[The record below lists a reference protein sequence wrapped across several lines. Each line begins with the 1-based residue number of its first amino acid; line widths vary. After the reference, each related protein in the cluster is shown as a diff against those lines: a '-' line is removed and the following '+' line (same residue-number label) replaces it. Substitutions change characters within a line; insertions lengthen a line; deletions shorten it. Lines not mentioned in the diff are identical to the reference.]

1 MKKVFK
7 NIGYTLRDCYRA
19 FPAFIILVVVLKF
32 ISVFTSILSM
42 VTLAEILEL
51 VAEVGI
57 EAEGLLMRII
67 ICGACMAIA
76 PVLTVFNQAFYSIAD
91 IKGEKYFGNQLCT
104 FSRKIELAELENPS
118 VLDRFKKAE
127 VTSYTGLRAHFY
139 FIDRLSMIFTGLAGC
154 IGTMAVVGRYSPLLV
169 ISGLIGIIP
178 ALVSKI
184 YFEKLLTN
192 IRRRQSNIKRRCDY
206 LWSLFANKESMK
218 EMRVMG
224 FGGYIRDK
232 WTDVNNERVEEL
244 RVVKLDVGKKQ
255 VIGISVVNIF
265 YALNIAVAVYL
276 MVNGQISIGAFAACL
291 SAFSNYH
298 THMQNVI
305 ATVAES
311 VSVYDS
317 VADYYDYFTIPTE
330 TDGSLTYKS
339 FEERIVADNV
349 HFRYNGST
357 RDALSG
363 LSCEIQKGEHIVIVG
378 ENGSGKTTF
387 SKLLTGAYLP
397 SDGSVTYDGQKT
409 EELNRRSLY
418 DHISVVSQDFVHYNF
433 TLGENIGISDL
444 KRKDSKAMEEL
455 LKEVTGDEF
464 IDKVGGLDTQ
474 LGREFGGME
483 LSGGEWQKVAIAR
496 GLWKESDIIILD
508 EPTSALDPLVEYDIL
523 SKFVEMIKDKTSVI
537 ISHRVGIC
545 RTADKIIVM
554 KNGRMVECGKHEE
567 LLKNGGEYSHIWNE
581 QAKWYA

>member
-127 VTSYTGLRAHFY
+127 ATSYTGLRAHFY

-154 IGTMAVVGRYSPLLV
+154 IGTMTVVGRYSPLLV

-184 YFEKLLTN
+184 YFEKLLTS

-206 LWSLFANKESMK
+206 LWSLFTNKESMK

-330 TDGSLTYKS
+330 TDGTVAYKP
-339 FEERIVADNV
+339 FEDKIVADNI

-363 LSCEIQKGEHIVIVG
+363 LSCEIKKGEHVVIVG

-397 SDGSVTYDGQKT
+397 SVGSVTYDGQKT

-418 DHISVVSQDFVHYNF
+418 AHISVVSQDFVHYNF
-433 TLGENIGISDL
+433 TLGENIGISDIG
-444 KRKDSKAMEEL
+444 RKDDKAMEKL
-455 LKEVTGDEF
+455 LKEVAGDEF
-464 IDKVGGLDTQ
+464 LDKVGGLDTQ

-496 GLWKESDIIILD
+496 GLWKESDIIIFD

-523 SKFVEMIKDKTSVI
+523 SKFVEMIQDKTSVI

-567 LLKNGGEYSHIWNE
+567 LLKNGREYSHIWNE

>member
-1 MKKVFK
+1 MNKTLRY
-7 NIGYTLRDCYRA
+7 IGYIFKDCYKA
-19 FPAFIILVVVLKF
+19 FPIFFLVVVIMKV
-32 ISVFTSILSM
+32 IDTIAMIAEPIL
-42 VTLAEILEL
+42 TADILEL
-51 VAEVGI
+51 AAAKETPKELLI
-57 EAEGLLMRII
+57 EAIVLYGV
-67 ICGACMAIA
+67 CIA
-76 PVLTVFNQAFYSIAD
+76 WGPIAGVVKKAFYS
-91 IKGEKYFGNQLCT
+91 KENVEGVKYFGNKMFG
-104 FSRKIELAELENPS
+104 FSKKIKLEELENPD
-118 VLDRFKKAE
+118 VLDKFNKADVAVKKNGTQFEFLDNIIAII
-127 VTSYTGLRAHFY
+127 GRAVGCMGM
-139 FIDRLSMIFTGLAGC
+139 MIT
-154 IGTMAVVGRYSPLLV
+154 VGRYSPILIIV
-169 ISGLIGIIP
+169 GLIGIIP
-178 ALVSKI
+178 ILWTRLYFDRMYTAL
-184 YFEKLLTN
+184 
-192 IRRRQSNIKRRCDY
+192 RRRQSNIRRRCAY
-206 LWSLFANKESMK
+206 LWSLFTGKESIK

-224 FGGYIRDK
+224 FEDYLIDK
-232 WTDVNNERVEEL
+232 WEHTNTERVEEI
-244 RVVKLDVGKKQ
+244 RKVRLDVSKKELLGI
-255 VIGISVVNIF
+255 VIVNMCYSI
-265 YALNIAVAVYL
+265 NIAISVYL
-276 MVNGQISIGAFAACL
+276 MIQGKISVGAFAACMV
-291 SAFSNYH
+291 AFSSYH
-298 THMQNVI
+298 VNIQMLMWNIVNGVHIYHV
-305 ATVAES
+305 VE
-311 VSVYDS
+311 
-317 VADYYDYFTIPTE
+317 DYYDYFTIPTE

-357 RDALSG
+357 HDALSG
-363 LSCEIQKGEHIVIVG
+363 LSCEIKKGEHVVIVG

-397 SDGSVTYDGQKT
+397 SAGSVTYDGQKT

-418 DHISVVSQDFVHYNF
+418 GHISVVSQDFVHYNF
-433 TLGENIGISDL
+433 TLGENIGISDIS
-444 KRKDSKAMEEL
+444 RKDDKAMEKL
-455 LKEVTGDEF
+455 LKEVAGDEF
-464 IDKVGGLDTQ
+464 LDKVGGLNKQ